1 MRAIG
6 EAWLDTITMAVLAV
20 LGALV
25 FGLVF
30 GVAKLSEH
38 KPVRWVSWLVVEFFR
53 AVPVIMLMTFA
64 FYAVFN
70 SMSIERGAYWSVVLS
85 LTVYNGAVLA
95 EVFRAGINALPR
107 GQAEAAY
114 AIGMR
119 KSQVMSMILL
129 PQAVKIM
136 IPAIISQMVVALK
149 DTSLILIV
157 FGVGLTKILK
167 QLPLSFNNVVP
178 TTLVIAALYV
188 ITNLALTAIATWA
201 QRRFVGEKDVLKV
214 PMVGETTGGALSSQR
229 LRLTHSLDLA
239 LDDDR
244 AVGAYAAHAHRQ
256 VVALADLGRPLLGV
270 GLGDAGDVGGRP
282 WRCRRPPCPWGSSA
296 GPRGMVASASAPI
309 AASSPLHS
317 AIACTVPMWLC
328 TRRRLGITS
337 SAWSGSMTVKRGRME
352 AKYGALRLKANEK
365 TRSPGAARRSSSRG
379 RGRQAWRVR
388 YWGVTNHATPG
399 RPPLPDSPV
408 LSTTRC
414 GQRASSRSPGASR
427 PGSDVIR

>member
-1 MRAIG
+1 MAAGVMFDAPGPKTVARHRVYTAIVVVVLLALAAWAVKRLYDAGQFEYELWEPFVTPNIMQAIG

-38 KPVRWVSWLVVEFFR
+38 KPVRWTSWLVVEFFR
-53 AVPVIMLMTFA
+53 AVPVIMLMTFS

-119 KSQVMSMILL
+119 KTQVMNLILL

-167 QLPLSFNNVVP
+167 QLPLSFNNIVP
-178 TTLVIAALYV
+178 TTLVIAGLYV
-188 ITNLALTAIATWA
+188 LTNLVLTAIATWA
-201 QRRFVGEKDVLKV
+201 QRRFVGEKDMLKV
-214 PMVGETTGGALSSQR
+214 SMVGEA
-229 LRLTHSLDLA
+229 
-239 LDDDR
+239 DR
-244 AVGAYAAHAHRQ
+244 GQ
-256 VVALADLGRPLLGV
+256 
-270 GLGDAGDVGGRP
+270 
-282 WRCRRPPCPWGSSA
+282 
-296 GPRGMVASASAPI
+296 I
-309 AASSPLHS
+309 A
-317 AIACTVPMWLC
+317 
-328 TRRRLGITS
+328 
-337 SAWSGSMTVKRGRME
+337 
-352 AKYGALRLKANEK
+352 
-365 TRSPGAARRSSSRG
+365 
-379 RGRQAWRVR
+379 
-388 YWGVTNHATPG
+388 
-399 RPPLPDSPV
+399 
-408 LSTTRC
+408 
-414 GQRASSRSPGASR
+414 
-427 PGSDVIR
+427 